1 VGFLFL
7 KVFIIKLKNMKKI
20 LFTLVTLFT
29 IVILSS
35 CKNEKVQPIAK
46 EKALTLYYG
55 KFAFCG
61 ASPATPTG
69 NEIVVEGK
77 TFKEGCAIC
86 PVMEGA
92 AVANV
97 LLVGDPFITPDS
109 TDKTVW
115 SYFWYYDS
123 VPQAPTWKTLPTV
136 NRTFV
141 ITDEPGGGMSNM
153 WCMPCQILPEKVNG
167 VTLAKCFGPINE
179 LAFPLRRAVE
189 AVPGETSVTQAPIGA
204 TYPVG
209 TIIPVFDTTKT
220 K

>member
-1 VGFLFL
+1 LFPKL
-7 KVFIIKLKNMKKI
+7 FIIKITNMKKI

-29 IVILSS
+29 IVVLIS
-35 CKNEKVQPIAK
+35 CKNEKVKPIDK
-46 EKALTLYYG
+46 EKVLKLYYG

-86 PVMEGA
+86 PVMEGP

-97 LLVGDPFITPDS
+97 LLVGDPFITPDG